1 MAIRLRIR
9 LPGGRSRDARRRRTP
24 LRVTVLGVV
33 HRVRLRIPGFRPRPS
48 DARLDRSWPSDAR
61 RSDHPH
67 VRPTPDPETERRRR
81 LRLAALAFFLSLV
94 FVGSSLAAVFGES
107 GFLDLRRR
115 HREIRALEK
124 EVERRK
130 AELSTLEAYV
140 KRLETDPTAI
150 ERIAREDLGLV
161 KPGEITFLLPRE
173 EEAAGAGETPEQA
186 PELAPDPPAAGPELP

>member
-1 MAIRLRIR
+1 MALRLLLRVR
-9 LPGGRSRDARRRRTP
+9 LPRTRRRDARLRRTP
-24 LRVTVLGVV
+24 VRAKVLAAVLG
-33 HRVRLRIPGFRPRPS
+33 LRRHVPGLRPRPS
-48 DARLDRSWPSDAR
+48 DARLDRSWPSDAK

-67 VRPTPDPETERRRR
+67 VRPTPDPEAERRRR
-81 LRLAALAFFLSLV
+81 LRLAALALFLSIV
-94 FVGSSLAAVFGES
+94 FVGSSLAAVFGDA

-115 HREIRALEK
+115 HREIEEMTK

-130 AELSTLEAYV
+130 AEVAALAAHV

-173 EEAAGAGETPEQA
+173 EPAAPAAEPPAEPAPATPES
-186 PELAPDPPAAGPELP
+186 P